1 MLKKILLSLFFIAA
15 AWQLIIAQET
25 WYKEAAIYQIYP
37 RSFYDTDSNG
47 MGDIKGI
54 IEKLDYIQS
63 VGFQAIW
70 ISPFFS
76 SPQEDFGYDISDYY
90 NITAEYGTME
100 DCEKLIDEAHK
111 RNMKVIFDLV
121 MNHTSDEH
129 EWFKQSASSKQN
141 DKADWYVWKDGK
153 GKNGKRKPN
162 NWKAMIGGSGWHW
175 HEGRQQYYWASFL
188 PFQPDLNYHN
198 TEVKQAMLNVAN
210 YWLQKGVDGFRLDIF
225 NAIYE
230 DESMKNN
237 PFSFRMVPSEANPN
251 GFFQKAKYNINQ
263 EKSFEFATEL
273 RQTIDSFSNPKRYLI
288 GEVFGDNH
296 TLKKFCNYNGKEGLN
311 TVFLFKTLTQK
322 FKAKPYRK
330 MVAEFERDFSEP
342 YTPVYVYSN
351 HDRKR
356 SISRLNGS
364 VEKAKLL
371 AMFQFTTRGI
381 PFTYYGEEIGM
392 TQSKIPLKKGL
403 DPLAQR
409 FKWIPQFMVNMSGE
423 SINRDEC
430 RTPMQWNST
439 DNSGFSAG
447 TPWLPININYTE
459 INVKELNANNYSLLN
474 FYRKALEFRNQTN
487 TLRSGKLEIDY
498 IRSNKKLLAYYR
510 EKENEEYLILLNMSN
525 KSIYLKDSTGEMMLS
540 THTEISQKKMRPYEG
555 RIMKLSD

>member
-1 MLKKILLSLFFIAA
+1 MLKKIFLSGFLMVVVA
-15 AWQLIIAQET
+15 QQVKAQEA
-25 WYKEAAIYQIYP
+25 WYKAAAIYQIYP
-37 RSFYDTDSNG
+37 RSFYDTDNNG
-47 MGDIKGI
+47 TGDIKGI
-54 IEKLDYIQS
+54 IEQLDYIQS

-70 ISPFFS
+70 ISPFFG
-76 SPQEDFGYDISDYY
+76 SPQKDFGYDISDYY
-90 NITAEYGTME
+90 NIAPEYGTMQ
-100 DCEKLIDEAHK
+100 DCEKLIEEAHK
-111 RNMKVIFDLV
+111 RNLKVVFDLV
-121 MNHTSDEH
+121 MNHTSNEH

-162 NWKAMIGGSGWHW
+162 NWKAMIGGTGWHW

-198 TEVKQAMLNVAN
+198 TEVKQAMLNVAK

-237 PFSFRMVPSEANPN
+237 PFSFRIVPSEANPN

-273 RQTIDSFSNPKRYLI
+273 RQTIDAFSNPKRYLI

-296 TLKKFCNYNGKEGLN
+296 TLKKFCNYNGKDGLN
-311 TVFLFKTLTQK
+311 TVFLFKTLTEK
-322 FKAKPYRK
+322 LKAKPYRK
-330 MVAEFERDFSEP
+330 MVAEFEQDFSEP
-342 YTPVYVYSN
+342 FTPVYVYSN

-364 VEKAKLL
+364 IEKAKLL

-392 TQSKIPLKKGL
+392 TQSHIPLKKGL

-430 RTPMQWNST
+430 RTPMQWNT
-439 DNSGFSAG
+439 EQNSGFTKAV
-447 TPWLPININYTE
+447 PWLPINNNYTE
-459 INVKELNANNYSLLN
+459 TNVKTSLANENSLLN
-474 FYRKALEFRNQTN
+474 FYRNILKYRNNTTALQT
-487 TLRSGKLEIDY
+487 GKLAIDHS
-498 IRSNKKLLAYYR
+498 RSNKKIFAYYR
-510 EKENEEYLILLNMSN
+510 ITENEKYLILLNMSE
-525 KSIYLKDSTGEMMLS
+525 KTIDVITAGEVILS
-540 THTEISQKKMRPYEG
+540 THSETPKTTMRPYEG
-555 RIMKLSD
+555 RIVKISE